1 MQALLDLKL
10 LTTFVRAAHAGTLSA
25 AAIQVGRTQSTV
37 TMQIQRLED
46 ALGQTLFHR
55 SGSGVRLTG
64 AGDRF
69 LGYAE
74 RILRLHDDAI
84 SSFSDQGLRGAI
96 TFGCPEDYLIAFF
109 PALLKSFGSI
119 YPDVEIKV
127 VSAPTPELQKL
138 LHARQIDMALVST
151 PDITP
156 ATAPG
161 RTPNTTSGS
170 DTIRTEQL
178 AWVGSKPTLELHDFG
193 KNITLNGAGETN
205 GNANINTD
213 TNTNTKNRPSARS
226 ISSAPSAPIPLAL
239 PAANAI
245 DHRSARDAMQ
255 AAGLPHQIAYAS
267 NSLAGLIAV
276 TRSGLAISVM
286 MQKAVPSDLFILK
299 SPLPP
304 LPKLGLRV
312 VKSEFNPT
320 PATDAFADH
329 ISKMLPFL

>member
-46 ALGQTLFHR
+46 ALGHSLFHR

-64 AGDRF
+64 AGERF

-74 RILRLHDDAI
+74 RILRLHDDAV

-109 PALLKSFGSI
+109 PALLKSFGAI
-119 YPDVEIKV
+119 HRDIEIRV

-151 PDITP
+151 PDI
-156 ATAPG
+156 APG
-161 RTPNTTSGS
+161 G
-170 DTIRTEQL
+170 DFIRTEQL
-178 AWVGSKPTLELHDFG
+178 VWVGSKPTLELHDF
-193 KNITLNGAGETN
+193 NQ
-205 GNANINTD
+205 NTD
-213 TNTNTKNRPSARS
+213 PQS
-226 ISSAPSAPIPLAL
+226 PIPLAL
-239 PAANAI
+239 AAANAL
-245 DHRSARDAMQ
+245 DHRSAREAMES
-255 AAGLPHQIAYAS
+255 AKLPYQIAYAS

-312 VKSEFNPT
+312 LKSEINPS

-329 ISKMLPFL
+329 ITKMLPFL